1 LGDLFAIGVVPV
13 RGVVRGLIEIVF

>member
-1 LGDLFAIGVVPV
+1 LGDLFPIGVVPV